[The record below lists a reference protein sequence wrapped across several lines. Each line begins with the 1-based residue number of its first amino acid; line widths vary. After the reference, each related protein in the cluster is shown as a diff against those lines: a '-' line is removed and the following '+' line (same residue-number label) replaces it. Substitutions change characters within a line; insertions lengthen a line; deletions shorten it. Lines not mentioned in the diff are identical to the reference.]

1 MSSGLLLALAAG
13 LLALALVLAVLVLVG
28 VVALIWL
35 RSRPE
40 PAPTPAAARSAAEGE
55 KERERQKSAARGRA
69 NSAPPMAAS
78 RGPRTVPTLERPAPP
93 APSPQPTTAGP
104 LQPAPMIGFF
114 DDETSTGA
122 ALGQARQTSLSAA
135 FLSIPPGPAAP
146 AAPPAPQDDYG
157 EGEAT
162 EIFSANT
169 VSAELAALLDEPDD
183 AASTPGPSPRRGR

>member
-69 NSAPPMAAS
+69 TSAPPAAAT
-78 RGPRTVPTLERPAPP
+78 RGPRTVPTLERPGPP

-135 FLSIPPGPAAP
+135 FLSIPPGPS
-146 AAPPAPQDDYG
+146 APPAPGVQDDYG

-183 AASTPGPSPRRGR
+183 APATPGPTPRRGR